1 MEIDL
6 FRLAVT
12 ELSGPVSKAHTLFRS
27 HFSAGMFHKAL
38 KNIYIYNKTPFSM
51 TTSLE
56 CVGGAVYFNLPSS
69 HLKIAW
75 LVRGLVGTKLA
86 GGV

>member
-1 MEIDL
+1 
-6 FRLAVT
+6 
-12 ELSGPVSKAHTLFRS
+12 
-27 HFSAGMFHKAL
+27 
-38 KNIYIYNKTPFSM
+38 M